1 MKTPCT
7 PAQAERL
14 ILELRGTGPT
24 QRCPLME
31 AAGRVLRGDI
41 VADRDF
47 PPFDRVMMDGLA
59 VRFADLAD
67 GRRSFRIA
75 GTAAAGRP
83 RTALPDD
90 RGAALEVM
98 TGAVLPVGADCIL
111 PCEWYEER
119 DGAAKLGAS
128 ATPGPGTFIHRR
140 GSDHRAGEVLLAP
153 GVRIGPAEA
162 GIAAACGY
170 SEIEVAAPFRI
181 AVIGTGDELV
191 PVEATPL
198 DGQIRRTNVAALY
211 SALRLSGH
219 ATVESGALP
228 DEEEVL
234 RDGLRTA
241 LEQHDVVVLTG
252 GVSKGRRD
260 LVPPVLAALGASRVL
275 HGIAQRP
282 GKPMGVWQASG
293 GRVIFG
299 LPGNPVSALVCL
311 CRYVLPAL
319 FHWSGGTP
327 SPGPRRILRGTFT
340 RPEGLALF
348 LPVTAGADGALAPSP
363 VANSGDFSGLAGT
376 CGFAEIDESF
386 ADGGSAP
393 YFPWFLP

>member
-7 PAQAERL
+7 PAQAEKL
-14 ILELRGTGPT
+14 VLALRGTGPT

-41 VADRDF
+41 EADRDF

-59 VRFADLAD
+59 VRFADLAG
-67 GRRSFRIA
+67 GRRNFRIA
-75 GTAAAGRP
+75 GQAAAGQP
-83 RTALPDD
+83 RTALPSE
-90 RGAALEVM
+90 RGTALEVM
-98 TGAVLPVGADCIL
+98 TGAVLPGGADCIL

-119 DGAAKLGAS
+119 DGAVTLGAS
-128 ATPGPGTFIHRR
+128 ATPAPGAFIHRR
-140 GSDHRAGEVLLAP
+140 GSDHCAGEVLLAS
-153 GVRIGPAEA
+153 GVRLGPAEA

-198 DGQIRRTNVAALY
+198 DGQIRRTNVAALC

-219 ATVESGALP
+219 APAESGALP
-228 DEEEVL
+228 DDEGVM
-234 RDGLRTA
+234 RDGLRDA
-241 LEQHDVVVLTG
+241 VERHDVVVLTG

-260 LVPPVLAALGASRVL
+260 LVPPILAGLGASCVL

-282 GKPMGVWQASG
+282 GKPMGVWQAPG

-311 CRYVLPAL
+311 VRYILPAL
-319 FHWSGGTP
+319 SHWSGAADAP
-327 SPGPRRILRGTFT
+327 PPRRMLRGTLT
-340 RPEGLALF
+340 RPEGLTLF
-348 LPVTAGADGALAPSP
+348 LPVMADADGSLAPSP
-363 VANSGDFSGLAGT
+363 VANSGDLAGLAGT
-376 CGFAEIDESF
+376 CGFVEIDESF

-393 YFPWFLP
+393 YFPWVLS